1 MGPGVREPHRPA
13 GQAGHPVPQFF
24 EHRHE
29 ARGWLSGPG
38 GEDPGSVCRHRLAG
52 RRHGG
57 DPNRNQTGRRRGQP
71 AMNLSGSKNRLV
83 AITKELSKRWEETK
97 NHWRDAKS
105 QEFEQRYM
113 TELFAN
119 VDKTI
124 NVMDKLNELLTK
136 VRKDCE

>member
-1 MGPGVREPHRPA
+1 
-13 GQAGHPVPQFF
+13 
-24 EHRHE
+24 
-29 ARGWLSGPG
+29 
-38 GEDPGSVCRHRLAG
+38 
-52 RRHGG
+52 
-57 DPNRNQTGRRRGQP
+57 
-71 AMNLSGSKNRLV
+71 MNLSGSKNRLV
-83 AITKELSKRWEETK
+83 AITKEISNRWDETK

-124 NVMDKLNELLTK
+124 AVMDKLNELMTK